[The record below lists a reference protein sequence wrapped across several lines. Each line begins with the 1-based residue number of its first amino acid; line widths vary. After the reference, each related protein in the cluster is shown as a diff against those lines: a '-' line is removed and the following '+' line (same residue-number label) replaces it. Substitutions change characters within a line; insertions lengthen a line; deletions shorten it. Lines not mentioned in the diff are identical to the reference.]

1 MMSGPCE
8 GLSIVMPRTTEQYE
22 TLGEQDKPNA
32 YEQIKNKQGKQS
44 NITQSRLQK
53 LSLSVRLTVDCI
65 VVVVNVVVFKIT
77 LSK

>member
-1 MMSGPCE
+1 MFFCDVPFF
-8 GLSIVMPRTTEQYE
+8 SITIFSFVKNILYILYYRTTEQYE

-53 LSLSVRLTVDCI
+53 LSLGVSST
-65 VVVVNVVVFKIT
+65 
-77 LSK
+77 

>member
-1 MMSGPCE
+1 MYNDQQSSE
-8 GLSIVMPRTTEQYE
+8 QNNRKLNRTTEQYE

-53 LSLSVRLTVDCI
+53 LSLGVSST
-65 VVVVNVVVFKIT
+65 
-77 LSK
+77 